1 MKIRRFTYVLDM
13 ERAKQVVPIDLLL
26 PGDASVCLGV
36 QALICGNL
44 PSTRRII
51 PNFGEYSL
59 ELNGKTKHPF
69 HGVVSYVNQN
79 LLTEENYHRPDFY
92 PLDVELTN
100 NKLVTGYYRDLNEQ
114 STERFDQFIPYQ
126 IKFQFLLKL
135 S

>member
-1 MKIRRFTYVLDM
+1 MKIRRFTYVLDV

-36 QALICGNL
+36 QAMIFGNI
-44 PSTRRII
+44 PSTRSII
-51 PNFGEYSL
+51 PNFGECSV

-69 HGVVSYVNQN
+69 HGVVSFVNQN
-79 LLTEENYHRPDFY
+79 LLMEENYYRPGVY

-114 STERFDQFIPYQ
+114 SFEKFDEFIAYQ
-126 IKFQFLLKL
+126 VKFQFLLKL